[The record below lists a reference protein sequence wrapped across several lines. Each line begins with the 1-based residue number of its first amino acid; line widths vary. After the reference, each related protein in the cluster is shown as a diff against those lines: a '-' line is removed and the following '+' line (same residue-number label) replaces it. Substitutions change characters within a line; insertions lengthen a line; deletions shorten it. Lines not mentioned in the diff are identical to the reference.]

1 MAYYPV
7 AQKSAIMRI
16 RSLIVVIWF
25 CANAS
30 LEGFI
35 MSEDKQQNFI
45 KQYETAATSEKF
57 LIKSSLVV
65 RQNLYLQLLV
75 SVNSAGNRP
84 LQ

>member
-1 MAYYPV
+1 M
-7 AQKSAIMRI
+7 
-16 RSLIVVIWF
+16 IWF
-25 CANAS
+25 CAKAS
-30 LEGFI
+30 L
-35 MSEDKQQNFI
+35 MSEDKQKNFI
-45 KQYETAATSEKF
+45 KQYETAAASEKF

>member
-1 MAYYPV
+1 
-7 AQKSAIMRI
+7 
-16 RSLIVVIWF
+16 
-25 CANAS
+25 
-30 LEGFI
+30 